1 MSTTKS
7 TSSHPVA
14 PQWLTEPQRRE
25 VEQYVEQRIA
35 IAVADA
41 VQRER
46 DLHSERIKGGLVT
59 ARKRGVRLGR
69 APGPLQR
76 VAAKRDEVLRLR
88 ADGVS
93 LEECAKRVGVARSTV
108 QLWFLGGTYDG

>member
-41 VQRER
+41 VQ
-46 DLHSERIKGGLVT
+46 
-59 ARKRGVRLGR
+59 
-69 APGPLQR
+69 
-76 VAAKRDEVLRLR
+76 
-88 ADGVS
+88 
-93 LEECAKRVGVARSTV
+93 
-108 QLWFLGGTYDG
+108 